1 MKLQRSIPRSS
12 SGDIRQ
18 SLPARVGT
26 RGSVTHRSK
35 RPSERNRVQAS
46 GAGLALVKPGAAAQ
60 KPMVSAAPGRRI
72 GYVLDRFPRASHD
85 FVLQEILELQ
95 SRGIEVHIFSLGLPD
110 GRIDDTTSALAR
122 LRGPVSYFLA
132 EEEEDAIGTEAS
144 ASQMASTQ
152 ACWIA
157 NQLASARIEH
167 LHAHLASAPTDVLR
181 EVSRLTGVP
190 YSFTAHSEGLY
201 EEEADFRLLREKVEE
216 AKFVVALTEFDRGH
230 LLRVCGADVS
240 EKIQSIHMGIDLD
253 E

>member
-1 MKLQRSIPRSS
+1 MKLQPSIPRSS
-12 SGDIRQ
+12 QGDVRQ

-60 KPMVSAAPGRRI
+60 KPMASAAPSRRI

-167 LHAHLASAPTDVLR
+167 LHAHYQIIIKKLSRFLAVISNT
-181 EVSRLTGVP
+181 
-190 YSFTAHSEGLY
+190 
-201 EEEADFRLLREKVEE
+201 
-216 AKFVVALTEFDRGH
+216 
-230 LLRVCGADVS
+230 ADVGGKVHNQILARNNALAVFS
-240 EKIQSIHMGIDLD
+240 VPQVKLF
-253 E
+253 